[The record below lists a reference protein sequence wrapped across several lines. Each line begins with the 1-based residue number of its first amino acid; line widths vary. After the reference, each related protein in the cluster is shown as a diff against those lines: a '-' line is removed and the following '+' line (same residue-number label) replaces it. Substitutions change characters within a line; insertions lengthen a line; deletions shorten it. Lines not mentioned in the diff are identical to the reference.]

1 MNLIKRIVKEA
12 VLLPYRVL
20 QGIDAAVGED
30 VDSEKEKEK
39 K

>member
-1 MNLIKRIVKEA
+1 MNIVKRIVKEA
-12 VLLPYRVL
+12 ILLPYRVL
-20 QGIDAAVGED
+20 QGIDAAVGEV